1 MSKSGDNNPFRSG
14 HTAALDLDDLE
25 QEQLNEGW
33 NPRQKSQ
40 WASDEWSGGKDK
52 WHKDFGE
59 GGGTAAL
66 DISALDVEDD
76 EFSPK
81 RDFDDPFGELT
92 PVSGRRRDQRA
103 DFSNFSGQPSHTLS
117 LDVEGLAPA
126 PEPAPPFSNRR
137 RRAERNE
144 DHRDPHSHSDQ
155 RGRRSY
161 EAGQGDPNA
170 RRSKATRDAGRNYT
184 PGAAPDLDP
193 EFETFTDDNQG
204 LMPHERTQAVSRE
217 ELERRGMGLRDEA
230 QKASAPNEMPRTEAL
245 NMEEV
250 RREIKRNAGE
260 LAPHERTQAFDLS
273 GADGGLPQELLETN
287 EELPA
292 TSLQSDSRS
301 PRVVVDEG
309 LTPILGRSGGSA
321 KGPDNPNAR
330 TTVIDPRE
338 LNKLQ
343 ENEADSGGK
352 LLIFVPGADPVLFDL
367 RPGVTNIGRERTN
380 HLVLSDPFCSRRH
393 MRLKKQGEA
402 FLVRD
407 NESDNGTLLNGES
420 LSGLQDQALNHGDDI
435 TVGSTVMRFILG
447 SPQPADYTPPTVQP
461 ASPRPAPP
469 TGPQQS
475 TQALQQGR
483 PAPPTPHRAGQ
494 TGRRSSSLWLMLA
507 LGMILVIAVLLI
519 LIVALVYALGN

>member
-33 NPRQKSQ
+33 SPRQKSQ

-52 WHKDFGE
+52 WHKDFGDSS
-59 GGGTAAL
+59 GTAAL
-66 DISALDVEDD
+66 DISDLDVEDD
-76 EFSPK
+76 DFSAK

-92 PVSGRRRDQRA
+92 PVSGQRRGQSA
-103 DFSNFSGQPSHTLS
+103 DFSKFSGQPSHTLS
-117 LDVEGLAPA
+117 LDLEGLSPA

-170 RRSKATRDAGRNYT
+170 RRSQATRDAGRNYT
-184 PGAAPDLDP
+184 PGGAPDLDP
-193 EFETFTDDNQG
+193 EFDTFTDDSQG

-217 ELERRGMGLRDEA
+217 ELERRGMGLSEEG
-230 QKASAPNEMPRTEAL
+230 QKASSPNEMPRTEAV

-273 GADGGLPQELLETN
+273 GADGGLPQELLDTHEA
-287 EELPA
+287 LPS
-292 TSLQSDSRS
+292 TSLPGGSGN
-301 PRVVVDEG
+301 PRVVLADG
-309 LTPILGRSGGSA
+309 LSPVSGRSNGSV

-338 LNKLQ
+338 INKLQ

-380 HLVLSDPFCSRRH
+380 HLVLSDPFCSRKH
-393 MRLKKQGEA
+393 MRLKKQGES

-407 NESDNGTLLNGES
+407 NDSDNGTLLNGET
-420 LSGLQDQALNHGDDI
+420 LSGQQDQTLNHGDDI

-447 SPQPADYTPPTVQP
+447 SPQPADYTPPEVQP
-461 ASPRPAPP
+461 ASPRPAAP
-469 TGPQQS
+469 TGPQQP
-475 TQALQQGR
+475 TQALQNSGQP
-483 PAPPTPHRAGQ
+483 PATPQRARG
-494 TGRRSSSLWLMLA
+494 RSSSLWLMLA